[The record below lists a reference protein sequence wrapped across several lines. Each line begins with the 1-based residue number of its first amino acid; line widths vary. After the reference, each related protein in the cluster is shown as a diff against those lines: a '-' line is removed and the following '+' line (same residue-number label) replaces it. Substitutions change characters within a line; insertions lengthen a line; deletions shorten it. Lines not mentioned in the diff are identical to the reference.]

1 MVLSESTAPSRTTD
15 AAASDALRAAVAEA
29 RRETFTVAPA
39 ALEKILELRA
49 GEADADGLALRI
61 EITGARGVDYTYD
74 LAFELLAE
82 ADAADVPFA
91 AGSGLTVL
99 IPDRDVAKLDGAS
112 LDLPSDPSQPGL
124 VLRNPNRPDLGP
136 NAKLDLD
143 GTVEENV
150 REVLNKRINPSIAAH
165 GGFAEL
171 VSVEGDTVVVRLG
184 GGCQGCGMANATV
197 TAGIERT
204 LRELI
209 PEIERV
215 VDLTDHASGEN
226 PYFA

>member
-1 MVLSESTAPSRTTD
+1 MALSDPMAPADAVRESMMET
-15 AAASDALRAAVAEA
+15 
-29 RRETFTVAPA
+29 RRETFDVTPA
-39 ALEKILELRA
+39 ALEKVVELRDS
-49 GEADADGLALRI
+49 EVDGDQLALRI
-61 EITGARGVDYTYD
+61 EVTGAQGVDYTYD

-91 AGSGLTVL
+91 VGGGLTVL
-99 IPDRDVAKLDGAS
+99 IPDRDVGKLDGAS
-112 LDLPSDPSQPGL
+112 LDLPSNPNQPGL

-136 NAKLDLD
+136 NAQLDLD
-143 GTVEENV
+143 GSVEDNV
-150 REVLNKRINPSIAAH
+150 REVLTKRINPSIAAH

-171 VSVEGDTVVVRLG
+171 VSVEGDTVVVKLG

-209 PEIERV
+209 PEVERV

-226 PYFA
+226 PYFT

>member
-1 MVLSESTAPSRTTD
+1 MALSDQMAPADAVRESMMET
-15 AAASDALRAAVAEA
+15 
-29 RRETFTVAPA
+29 RRETFSVTPP
-39 ALEKILELRA
+39 ALEKILELRESEVD
-49 GEADADGLALRI
+49 GEQLALRI
-61 EITGARGVDYTYD
+61 EVTGAQGVDYTYD

-82 ADAADVPFA
+82 ADASDVPFSV
-91 AGSGLTVL
+91 GDGLTVL
-99 IPDRDVAKLDGAS
+99 IPDRDVAKLDAAS
-112 LDLPSDPSQPGL
+112 LDLPSNPNQPGL

-136 NAKLDLD
+136 NAQLDLD
-143 GTVEENV
+143 GSVEDNV
-150 REVLNKRINPSIAAH
+150 REVLTKRINPSIAAH

-171 VSVEGDTVVVRLG
+171 VSVEGDTVVVKLG

-226 PYFA
+226 PYFT

>member
-1 MVLSESTAPSRTTD
+1 MALSDPMAPADAVRESMMET
-15 AAASDALRAAVAEA
+15 
-29 RRETFTVAPA
+29 RRETFDVTPA
-39 ALEKILELRA
+39 ALEKVIELRNS
-49 GEADADGLALRI
+49 EVDGDQLALRI
-61 EITGARGVDYTYD
+61 EVTGAQGVDYTYD

-82 ADAADVPFA
+82 ADASDVPFA
-91 AGSGLTVL
+91 VGGGLTVL

-112 LDLPSDPSQPGL
+112 LDLPSNPNQPGL

-136 NAKLDLD
+136 NAELDLN
-143 GTVEENV
+143 GSVEDNV
-150 REVLNKRINPSIAAH
+150 REVLTKRINPSIAAH

-171 VSVEGDTVVVRLG
+171 VSVEDDTVIVKLG

-209 PEIERV
+209 PEVERV

-226 PYFA
+226 PYFT

>member
-1 MVLSESTAPSRTTD
+1 MALSDQMAPADAVRESMMET
-15 AAASDALRAAVAEA
+15 
-29 RRETFTVAPA
+29 RRETFTVTDA
-39 ALEKILELRA
+39 ALDKVVELRNS
-49 GEADADGLALRI
+49 EVDGDQLALRI
-61 EITGARGVDYTYD
+61 EVTGAQGVDYTYD
-74 LAFELLAE
+74 LAFEMLAE

-91 AGSGLTVL
+91 VGGGLTVL

-112 LDLPSDPSQPGL
+112 LDLPSNPNQPGL

-136 NAKLDLD
+136 NAELDLD
-143 GTVEENV
+143 GSVEDNV
-150 REVLNKRINPSIAAH
+150 REVLTKRINPSIAAH

-171 VSVEGDTVVVRLG
+171 VAVEDDTVIVKLG

-226 PYFA
+226 PYFT

>member
-1 MVLSESTAPSRTTD
+1 MALSDQMAPADAVRESMMET
-15 AAASDALRAAVAEA
+15 
-29 RRETFTVAPA
+29 RRETFIVTEA
-39 ALEKILELRA
+39 ALDKIVELRA
-49 GEADADGLALRI
+49 SEVDGDQLALRI
-61 EITGARGVDYTYD
+61 EVTGAQGVDYTYD

-82 ADAADVPFA
+82 ADASDVPFA
-91 AGSGLTVL
+91 VGGGLTVL
-99 IPDRDVAKLDGAS
+99 IPDRDVGKLDGAS
-112 LDLPSDPSQPGL
+112 LDLPSNSNQPGL

-136 NAKLDLD
+136 NAQLDLD
-143 GTVEENV
+143 GTVEDNV
-150 REVLNKRINPSIAAH
+150 REVLTKRINPSIAAH

-171 VSVEGDTVVVRLG
+171 VSVEGDTVVVKLG

-209 PEIERV
+209 PEVERV

-226 PYFA
+226 PYFT

>member
-1 MVLSESTAPSRTTD
+1 MALSDPMAPADAVRESMM
-15 AAASDALRAAVAEA
+15 EK
-29 RRETFTVAPA
+29 RRETFDVTPA
-39 ALEKILELRA
+39 ALEKVIELRNS
-49 GEADADGLALRI
+49 EVDGDQLALRI
-61 EITGARGVDYTYD
+61 EVTGAQGVDYTYD

-82 ADAADVPFA
+82 ADASDVPFA
-91 AGSGLTVL
+91 VGGGLTVL
-99 IPDRDVAKLDGAS
+99 IPDRDVPKLDGAS
-112 LDLPSDPSQPGL
+112 LDLPSNANQPGL

-136 NAKLDLD
+136 NAQLELD
-143 GTVEENV
+143 GTVEDNV
-150 REVLNKRINPSIAAH
+150 REVLTKRINPSIAAH

-171 VSVEGDTVVVRLG
+171 VSVEGDTVVVKLG

-209 PEIERV
+209 PEVERV

-226 PYFA
+226 PYFT

>member
-1 MVLSESTAPSRTTD
+1 MALSDTVRESMMET
-15 AAASDALRAAVAEA
+15 
-29 RRETFTVAPA
+29 RRETFDVAPA
-39 ALEKILELRA
+39 ALSKVIELRNSEVD
-49 GEADADGLALRI
+49 GEQLALRI
-61 EITGARGVDYTYD
+61 EVTGAQGVDYTYD

-91 AGSGLTVL
+91 VGNGLTVL

-112 LDLPSDPSQPGL
+112 LDLPSNSNQPGL

-136 NAKLDLD
+136 NAALDLD
-143 GTVEENV
+143 GTVEDNV
-150 REVLNKRINPSIAAH
+150 REVLTKRINPSIAAH

-171 VSVEGDTVVVRLG
+171 VSVEGDTVVVKLG

-226 PYFA
+226 PYFT

>member
-1 MVLSESTAPSRTTD
+1 MALSDTVRESMMET
-15 AAASDALRAAVAEA
+15 
-29 RRETFTVAPA
+29 RRETFDVAPA
-39 ALEKILELRA
+39 ALSKVIELRNSEVD
-49 GEADADGLALRI
+49 GEQLALRI
-61 EITGARGVDYTYD
+61 EVTGAQGVDYTYD

-91 AGSGLTVL
+91 VGNGLTVL

-112 LDLPSDPSQPGL
+112 LDLPSNSNQPGL

-136 NAKLDLD
+136 NAALDLD
-143 GTVEENV
+143 GTVEDNV
-150 REVLNKRINPSIAAH
+150 REVLTKRINPSIAAH

-171 VSVEGDTVVVRLG
+171 VSVEGDTVVVKLG

-197 TAGIERT
+197 TAGIEKT

-209 PEIERV
+209 PDIERV

-226 PYFA
+226 PYFT

>member
-1 MVLSESTAPSRTTD
+1 MALSDPMAPADAVRESMMET
-15 AAASDALRAAVAEA
+15 
-29 RRETFTVAPA
+29 RRETFDVTPA
-39 ALEKILELRA
+39 ALEKVVELRNS
-49 GEADADGLALRI
+49 EVDGDQLALRI
-61 EITGARGVDYTYD
+61 EVTGAQGVDYTYD
-74 LAFELLAE
+74 LAFEMLSE

-91 AGSGLTVL
+91 VGGGLTVL

-112 LDLPSDPSQPGL
+112 LDLPSNPNQPGL

-136 NAKLDLD
+136 NAELELD
-143 GTVEENV
+143 GSVEDNV
-150 REVLNKRINPSIAAH
+150 REVLTKRINPSIAAH

-171 VSVEGDTVVVRLG
+171 VAVEDDTVIVKLG

-226 PYFA
+226 PYFT

>member
-1 MVLSESTAPSRTTD
+1 MALSDQMAPAD
-15 AAASDALRAAVAEA
+15 AVRQSMMETRK
-29 RRETFTVAPA
+29 ETFSVTSS
-39 ALEKILELRA
+39 ALDKILELRA
-49 GEADADGLALRI
+49 NEVDGEQLALRI
-61 EITGARGVDYTYD
+61 EVTGAQGVDYTYD
-74 LAFELLAE
+74 LAFEMLAE
-82 ADAADVPFA
+82 ADASDVPFA
-91 AGSGLTVL
+91 VGSGLTVL
-99 IPDRDVAKLDGAS
+99 IPDRDVPKLDNAS
-112 LDLPSDPSQPGL
+112 LDLPSDPNQPGL

-136 NAKLDLD
+136 NAQLDLD
-143 GTVEENV
+143 GTVEDNV
-150 REVLNKRINPSIAAH
+150 REVLTKRINPSIAAH

-171 VSVEGDTVVVRLG
+171 VSVEGDTVVVKLG

-209 PEIERV
+209 PEVERV

>member
-1 MVLSESTAPSRTTD
+1 MALSDQMAPTD
-15 AAASDALRAAVAEA
+15 AVRESMMET
-29 RRETFTVAPA
+29 RRETFTVTDA
-39 ALEKILELRA
+39 ALDKVVELRNS
-49 GEADADGLALRI
+49 EVDGDQLALRI
-61 EITGARGVDYTYD
+61 EVTGAQGVDYTYD
-74 LAFELLAE
+74 LAFEMLAE

-91 AGSGLTVL
+91 VGGGLTVL

-112 LDLPSDPSQPGL
+112 LDLPSNPNQPGL

-136 NAKLDLD
+136 NAELDLD
-143 GTVEENV
+143 GSVEDNV
-150 REVLNKRINPSIAAH
+150 REVLTKRINPSIAAH

-171 VSVEGDTVVVRLG
+171 VAVEDDTVIVKLG

-226 PYFA
+226 PYFT

>member
-1 MVLSESTAPSRTTD
+1 MALSDTVRESMMET
-15 AAASDALRAAVAEA
+15 
-29 RRETFTVAPA
+29 RRETFEVAPD
-39 ALEKILELRA
+39 ALSKVIELRNSEVD
-49 GEADADGLALRI
+49 GEQLALRI
-61 EITGARGVDYTYD
+61 EVTGAQGVDYTYD

-91 AGSGLTVL
+91 VGNGLTVL

-112 LDLPSDPSQPGL
+112 LDLPSNSNQPGL

-136 NAKLDLD
+136 NAALDLD
-143 GTVEENV
+143 GTVEDNV
-150 REVLNKRINPSIAAH
+150 REVLTKRINPSIAAH

-171 VSVEGDTVVVRLG
+171 VTVEGDTVVVKLG
-184 GGCQGCGMANATV
+184 GGCQGCGMASATV
-197 TAGIERT
+197 TAGIEKT

-209 PEIERV
+209 PDIERV

-226 PYFA
+226 PYFT

>member
-1 MVLSESTAPSRTTD
+1 MALSDQMAPADAMRESMMET
-15 AAASDALRAAVAEA
+15 
-29 RRETFTVAPA
+29 RRETFSVTPA

-49 GEADADGLALRI
+49 SEVDGEQLALRI
-61 EITGARGVDYTYD
+61 EVTGAQGVDYTYD

-82 ADAADVPFA
+82 ADASDVPFA
-91 AGSGLTVL
+91 VGEGLTVL
-99 IPDRDVAKLDGAS
+99 IPDRDVAKLDAAS
-112 LDLPSDPSQPGL
+112 LDLPSNANQPGL

-136 NAKLDLD
+136 NAQLDLD
-143 GTVEENV
+143 GTVEDNV
-150 REVLNKRINPSIAAH
+150 REVLTKRINPSIAAH

-171 VSVEGDTVVVRLG
+171 VSVEGDTVVVKLG

-209 PEIERV
+209 PEVERV

-226 PYFA
+226 PYFT

>member
-1 MVLSESTAPSRTTD
+1 MALSDPTAPAD
-15 AAASDALRAAVAEA
+15 AVREAMMEA
-29 RRETFTVAPA
+29 RRETFTVTPT
-39 ALEKILELRA
+39 ALEKILELRT
-49 GEADADGLALRI
+49 GEVDAEQLALRI
-61 EITGARGVDYTYD
+61 EVTGAQGVDYTYD
-74 LAFELLAE
+74 LAFELLSE
-82 ADAADVPFA
+82 ADPVDVPFA
-91 AGSGLTVL
+91 AGGGLTVL
-99 IPDRDVAKLDGAS
+99 IPDRDVVKLDGAS
-112 LDLPSDPSQPGL
+112 LDLPSNPNQPGL

-136 NAKLDLD
+136 NAQLDLD
-143 GTVEENV
+143 GSVEDNV
-150 REVLNKRINPSIAAH
+150 REVLTKRINPSIAAH

-171 VSVEGDTVVVRLG
+171 VAVEDDTVIVKLG

-226 PYFA
+226 PYFT

>member
-1 MVLSESTAPSRTTD
+1 MALSDPMAPADAVRESMMET
-15 AAASDALRAAVAEA
+15 
-29 RRETFTVAPA
+29 RRETFDVTPA
-39 ALEKILELRA
+39 ALEKVIELRNS
-49 GEADADGLALRI
+49 EVDGDQLALRI
-61 EITGARGVDYTYD
+61 EVTGAQGVDYTYD

-82 ADAADVPFA
+82 ADASDVPFA
-91 AGSGLTVL
+91 VGGGLTVL

-112 LDLPSDPSQPGL
+112 LDLPSNPNQPGL

-136 NAKLDLD
+136 NAELDLN
-143 GTVEENV
+143 GSVEDNV
-150 REVLNKRINPSIAAH
+150 REVLTKRINPSIAAH

-171 VSVEGDTVVVRLG
+171 VSVEDDTVIVKLG

-226 PYFA
+226 PYFT

>member
-1 MVLSESTAPSRTTD
+1 MALSDTVRESMMET
-15 AAASDALRAAVAEA
+15 
-29 RRETFTVAPA
+29 RRETFEVAPD
-39 ALEKILELRA
+39 ALSKVIELRNS
-49 GEADADGLALRI
+49 EVDGDQLALRI
-61 EITGARGVDYTYD
+61 EVTGAQGVDYIYD

-82 ADAADVPFA
+82 ADASDVPFA
-91 AGSGLTVL
+91 VGKGLTVL
-99 IPDRDVAKLDGAS
+99 IPDRDVAKLNGAS
-112 LDLPSDPSQPGL
+112 LDLPSNSNQPGL

-136 NAKLDLD
+136 NAALDLD
-143 GTVEENV
+143 GTIEDNV
-150 REVLNKRINPSIAAH
+150 REVLTKRINPSIAAH

-171 VSVEGDTVVVRLG
+171 VSVEGDTVVVKLG

-226 PYFA
+226 PYFT

>member
-1 MVLSESTAPSRTTD
+1 MALSDPMAPADAVRESMMET
-15 AAASDALRAAVAEA
+15 
-29 RRETFTVAPA
+29 RRETFEVSPT
-39 ALEKILELRA
+39 ALDKVIELRNS
-49 GEADADGLALRI
+49 EVDGDQLALRI
-61 EITGARGVDYTYD
+61 EVTGAQGVDYTYD

-82 ADAADVPFA
+82 ADPADVPFA
-91 AGSGLTVL
+91 VGGGLTVL

-112 LDLPSDPSQPGL
+112 LDLPSNPNQPGL

-136 NAKLDLD
+136 NAQLDLN
-143 GTVEENV
+143 GSVEENV
-150 REVLNKRINPSIAAH
+150 REVLTKRINPSIAAH

-171 VSVEGDTVVVRLG
+171 VAVEDDTVIVQLG

-226 PYFA
+226 PYFT

>member
-1 MVLSESTAPSRTTD
+1 MALSDQMAPADAVRESMMET
-15 AAASDALRAAVAEA
+15 
-29 RRETFTVAPA
+29 RRETFTVTDA
-39 ALEKILELRA
+39 ALDKVVELRNS
-49 GEADADGLALRI
+49 EVDGDQLALRI
-61 EITGARGVDYTYD
+61 EVTGAQGVDYTYD

-91 AGSGLTVL
+91 VGGGLTVL

-112 LDLPSDPSQPGL
+112 LDLPSNPNQPGL

-136 NAKLDLD
+136 NAELELN
-143 GTVEENV
+143 GSVEDNV
-150 REVLNKRINPSIAAH
+150 REVLTKRINPSIAAH

-171 VSVEGDTVVVRLG
+171 VAVEDDTVIVKLG

-226 PYFA
+226 PYFT

>member
-1 MVLSESTAPSRTTD
+1 MALSDQMAPADAVRESMMET
-15 AAASDALRAAVAEA
+15 
-29 RRETFTVAPA
+29 RRETFTVTDA
-39 ALEKILELRA
+39 ALDKVVELRNSEVD
-49 GEADADGLALRI
+49 GEQLALRI
-61 EITGARGVDYTYD
+61 EVTGAQGVDYTYD

-82 ADAADVPFA
+82 ADASDVPFA
-91 AGSGLTVL
+91 VGGGLTVL

-112 LDLPSDPSQPGL
+112 LDLPSNPNQPGL
-124 VLRNPNRPDLGP
+124 VLRNPNWPDLGP
-136 NAKLDLD
+136 NAELDLD
-143 GTVEENV
+143 GSVEDNV
-150 REVLNKRINPSIAAH
+150 REVLTKRINPSIAAH

-171 VSVEGDTVVVRLG
+171 VAVEDDTVIVKLG

-226 PYFA
+226 PYFT

>member
-1 MVLSESTAPSRTTD
+1 MALSDPMAPADAVRESMMET
-15 AAASDALRAAVAEA
+15 
-29 RRETFTVAPA
+29 RRETFDVTPA
-39 ALEKILELRA
+39 ALTKVVELRNS
-49 GEADADGLALRI
+49 EVDGDQLALRI
-61 EITGARGVDYTYD
+61 EVTGAQGVDYTYD
-74 LAFELLAE
+74 LAFELLSE

-91 AGSGLTVL
+91 VGGGLTVL
-99 IPDRDVAKLDGAS
+99 IPDRDVGKLDGAS
-112 LDLPSDPSQPGL
+112 LDLPSNPNQPGL

-136 NAKLDLD
+136 NAELELD
-143 GTVEENV
+143 GSVEDNV
-150 REVLNKRINPSIAAH
+150 REVLTKRINPSIAAH

-171 VSVEGDTVVVRLG
+171 VAVEDDTVIVKLG

-209 PEIERV
+209 PEVERV

-226 PYFA
+226 PYFT